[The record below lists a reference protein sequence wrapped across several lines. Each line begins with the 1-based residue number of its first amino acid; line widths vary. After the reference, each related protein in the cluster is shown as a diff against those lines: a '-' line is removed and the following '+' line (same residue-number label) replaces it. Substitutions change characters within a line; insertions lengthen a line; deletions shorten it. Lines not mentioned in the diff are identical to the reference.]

1 VENEN
6 FGFQDHLKEE
16 FPSQII
22 MDLTEVCNLQCIHC
36 PHPSFKQS
44 SVYTGKNLDLI
55 LHHKAID
62 EIGTIGKGYCQYV
75 RYTSQGEPLLHPQ
88 AIEMIAYA
96 GKHANCA
103 INLTTNG
110 MTLNQRK
117 IDQLL
122 DIGVDIIDISI
133 DAFSAEIYAQIRVNG
148 ELSKTKNNVL
158 NLLKSIKERKAKTKV
173 VVSFVEQPL
182 NTHEVNDFENF
193 WKNAG
198 AHFVVIRRL
207 HSCAGSK
214 SVISDLLKSKQSEKR
229 RPCLY
234 PWERLVISPNAMI
247 GYCPADW
254 KYQGKI
260 SHLSNSTIKEVWQ
273 SDFMKK
279 LREAH
284 LTNNFQKHSFCGNC
298 PDWELTRWP
307 WQGRSYSSMMK
318 EAIPEDLLE

>member
-1 VENEN
+1 MPCENY
-6 FGFQDHLKEE
+6 GFQDHLTEE

-36 PHPSFKQS
+36 PHPSFKKS
-44 SVYTGKNLDLI
+44 HAYTGKHLDVD

-62 EIGTIGKGYCQYV
+62 EIGSVGKGFCQYI
-75 RYTSQGEPLLHPQ
+75 RYTSQGEALLHPN
-88 AIEMIAYA
+88 AIEMLSYA
-96 GKHANCA
+96 GKNANCS

-110 MTLNQRK
+110 MTLSQDK
-117 IDQLL
+117 IDQILETNIDL
-122 DIGVDIIDISI
+122 IDISI
-133 DAFSAEIYAQIRVNG
+133 DAFSSEVYSQIRVNG
-148 ELSKTKNNVL
+148 KLERTRSNVLSLLETIKRTKSKTKV
-158 NLLKSIKERKAKTKV
+158 A
-173 VVSFVEQPL
+173 VSFVEQAE
-182 NTHEVNDFENF
+182 NSHETDQFEKF
-193 WKNAG
+193 WKDQG
-198 AHFVVIRRL
+198 AHYVIVRRL

-214 SVISDLLKSKQSEKR
+214 EDISATLKSKQTNKKR

-234 PWERLVISPNAMI
+234 PWERLVISPTGMM

-254 KYQGKI
+254 KYEGKI
-260 SHLSNSTIKEVWQ
+260 SHLSQSTIQSVWR

-284 LTNNFQKHSFCGNC
+284 LSNNFSHHSFCGNC

-318 EAIPEDLLE
+318 ELEEN